1 VVNSRHLY
9 RPALGTSRHLQVV
22 RKSAM
27 VLAGALAESKR
38 EEPDG
43 TFGRF
48 LVYWFY
54 TNEAPLPPPPPVPPP
69 PVPPS
74 SG

>member
-1 VVNSRHLY
+1 
-9 RPALGTSRHLQVV
+9 
-22 RKSAM
+22 

-48 LVYWFY
+48 LVYWLY
-54 TNEAPLPPPPPVPPP
+54 K
-69 PVPPS
+69 
-74 SG
+74 

>member
-1 VVNSRHLY
+1 
-9 RPALGTSRHLQVV
+9 
-22 RKSAM
+22 M

-54 TNEAPLPPPPPVPPP
+54 TNEAPLPPPPAVPPP